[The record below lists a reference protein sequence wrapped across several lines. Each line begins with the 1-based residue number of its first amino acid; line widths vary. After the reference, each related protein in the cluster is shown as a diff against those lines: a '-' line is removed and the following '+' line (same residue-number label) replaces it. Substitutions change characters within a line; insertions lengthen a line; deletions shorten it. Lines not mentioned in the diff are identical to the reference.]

1 MKITKENFKT
11 NRGHLIYLEELK
23 QLSIKNRKN
32 PTEAE
37 SIMWQFLRKNK
48 YGYKFV
54 RQKPIF
60 RFILDFYCSK
70 LLLAIE
76 IDGDSHDKKKNYDQT
91 RDKYL
96 ENVNV
101 KTLRFTND
109 EVLNNFNSV
118 LKRLLPFLRG
128 AVNPDLSGETERFKI
143 TN

>member
-1 MKITKENFKT
+1 MKITDENYQT
-11 NRGHLIYLEELK
+11 NRGHLRYLEELK
-23 QLSIKNRKN
+23 QLSIKNRQN

-37 SIMWQFLRKNK
+37 YIMWQFLRKNK
-48 YGYKFV
+48 HGYKFV

-60 RFILDFYCSK
+60 RFIVDFYCRK

-76 IDGDSHDKKKNYDQT
+76 IDGGSHNKKKNYDLE

-96 ENVNV
+96 LNANI

-109 EVLNNFNSV
+109 EVLNNFDSV

-128 AVNPDLSGETERFKI
+128 DVE
-143 TN
+143 

>member
-1 MKITKENFKT
+1 MKITDENYQT
-11 NRGHLIYLEELK
+11 NRGHLKYLEELK
-23 QLSIKNRKN
+23 QLSIKNRQN

-37 SIMWQFLRKNK
+37 YVMWRFLRKNK

-60 RFILDFYCSK
+60 RFIIDFYCRK

-76 IDGDSHDKKKNYDQT
+76 IDGESHNKKKNYDLE

-96 ENVNV
+96 LNANI

-109 EVLNNFNSV
+109 EVLNDFDSV

-128 AVNPDLSGETERFKI
+128 DTPR
-143 TN
+143 

>member
-1 MKITKENFKT
+1 MKITDENYRT
-11 NRGHLIYLEELK
+11 NRGHLRYLEELK
-23 QLSIKNRKN
+23 QLSIKNRQN

-37 SIMWQFLRKNK
+37 YIMWRFLRKNK

-60 RFILDFYCSK
+60 RFIVDFYCRK

-76 IDGDSHDKKKNYDQT
+76 IDGGSHNKKKNYDT
-91 RDKYL
+91 ERDKYL
-96 ENVNV
+96 VNANI

-109 EVLNNFNSV
+109 EVLNNFDSV

-128 AVNPDLSGETERFKI
+128 DVE
-143 TN
+143 

>member
-1 MKITKENFKT
+1 MKITEENYRT
-11 NRGHLIYLEELK
+11 NRGHLRYLEELK
-23 QLSIKNRKN
+23 QLSIKNRRS

-37 SIMWQFLRKNK
+37 YIMWQFLRKNN

-60 RFILDFYCSK
+60 RFIVDFYCRK
-70 LLLAIE
+70 LLLVIE
-76 IDGDSHDKKKNYDQT
+76 IDGNSHDERKNYDQQ

-96 ENVNV
+96 ESVNI

-109 EVLNNFNSV
+109 EVLNDFDSV

-128 AVNPDLSGETERFKI
+128 DVTK
-143 TN
+143 

>member
-1 MKITKENFKT
+1 MKITDENYQT
-11 NRGHLIYLEELK
+11 NRGHLKYLEELK
-23 QLSIKNRKN
+23 QLSIKNRQN

-37 SIMWQFLRKNK
+37 YVMWRFLRKNK

-54 RQKPIF
+54 REKQIF
-60 RFILDFYCSK
+60 RFIIDFYCRK

-76 IDGDSHDKKKNYDQT
+76 IDGESHNKKKNYDLE

-96 ENVNV
+96 LNANI

-109 EVLNNFNSV
+109 EVLNDFDSV

-128 AVNPDLSGETERFKI
+128 DTPR
-143 TN
+143 